1 MGKSQRIRHE
11 EVRAVHRLASD
22 VRESRHDTV
31 AMHARL
37 IDGLIG
43 LVGGTCG
50 FACEVADWRPG
61 GDLRIAGL
69 TSDSTSDGAVAEL
82 IRGLSENNNLWDD
95 PSFVEGVRQPGVVE
109 SVPFHQLVPDGEF
122 RQSYPL
128 FYDIKRDV
136 RHLDHLIAWHRI
148 GPDRR
153 DVRGLAVHR
162 WGKGQRRFGK
172 RETEVARAVFEE
184 LNWLYTT
191 GRFDPPV
198 PGLAGLPPRL
208 AEVLELLR
216 AGQAPKQ
223 IARRLGLS
231 VHTVRDHVKRLYAR
245 AGVGDRGA
253 FMALLNG
260 SGRLPR
266 SPH

>member
-11 EVRAVHRLASD
+11 DVREVYRIASD
-22 VRESRHDTV
+22 VREVRYDPA

-37 IDGLIG
+37 IDGLLG

-82 IRGLSENNNLWDD
+82 IRGLAEANSLWDD
-95 PSFVEGVRQPGVVE
+95 PSFVEGVRQAGLVE
-109 SVPFHQLVPDGEF
+109 SVPFHRLVPDQQF
-122 RQSYPL
+122 RRCYPL

-136 RHLDHLIAWHRI
+136 RHADHLIAWHRI
-148 GPDRR
+148 GPQRR
-153 DVRGLAVHR
+153 DIRAVSIHR
-162 WGKGQRRFGK
+162 WGKGQRRFGR
-172 RETEVARAVFEE
+172 RETEVARALFEE

-208 AEVLELLR
+208 AEVLDLLR

-223 IARRLGLS
+223 IAQRLGLS

-253 FMALLNG
+253 LMALL
-260 SGRLPR
+260 SGGGRRTGAPQ
-266 SPH
+266 